1 MREKIGG
8 FSELTGC
15 SEQTIRY
22 YESLGL
28 LHPEHAGES
37 GYRYFTEQNLAE
49 LTQVRMLRGLDV
61 PLARIAQGNDDIP
74 FLLSEQEQALSERI
88 SQLEDELQR
97 VRRLQQRFYNVT
109 GTPQPVSLNGVWR
122 LMLSDPG
129 VLASPEGRSLAKEW
143 IALMPYSHYTII
155 IPQEQIESG
164 HDVFSPR
171 WGIGVLD
178 RYAHLLTSPPKP
190 PAQHWPKAHGIVAGV
205 VFSDPSRPTRQELSA
220 FFRYRDEK
228 LLSFDGDM
236 YGVLNQ
242 ADPAGEKWLFTMHI
256 SVC

>member
-1 MREKIGG
+1 MLLLNGLFAILTEGKKAVVRPFHQRIHLNRPRPIDPEENTVMREKIGG

-61 PLARIAQGNDDIP
+61 PLARIAQGKDDIP

-97 VRRLQQRFYNVT
+97 VRRLQQRFVNAT

-155 IPQEQIESG
+155 IPQEQIETITELMPDCRMTFEGKDIHQVGWRKADEGSYYDWYKEVREIFGYDRNDFSG
-164 HDVFSPR
+164 KR
-171 WGIGVLD
+171 W
-178 RYAHLLTSPPKP
+178 
-190 PAQHWPKAHGIVAGV
+190 
-205 VFSDPSRPTRQELSA
+205 
-220 FFRYRDEK
+220 
-228 LLSFDGDM
+228 
-236 YGVLNQ
+236 
-242 ADPAGEKWLFTMHI
+242 
-256 SVC
+256 